1 MHNHGFADRCV
12 TTPPRGPA
20 HPITSYLQA
29 VKQSPRH
36 RPGHHSECLTVA
48 HSEESLTDDLEA
60 KRLMLNVAADYEK
73 LAKRAEKR
81 SAGVTRS

>member
-1 MHNHGFADRCV
+1 
-12 TTPPRGPA
+12 
-20 HPITSYLQA
+20 
-29 VKQSPRH
+29 
-36 RPGHHSECLTVA
+36 VA